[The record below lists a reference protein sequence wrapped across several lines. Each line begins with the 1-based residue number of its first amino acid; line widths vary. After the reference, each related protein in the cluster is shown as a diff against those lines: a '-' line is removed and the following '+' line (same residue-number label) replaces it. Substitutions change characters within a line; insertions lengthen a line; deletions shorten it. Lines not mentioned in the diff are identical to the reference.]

1 MLSRLY
7 IENIALIDRADVFF
21 DGGLNVLSGETGA
34 GKSVLLDSI
43 NFVLGSKADKSM
55 IRFGETTAMV
65 RAEFS
70 EESDS
75 PALKALRELDIDS
88 DGTII
93 ITRKFSS
100 DGKGN
105 IKINGNT
112 VTASMLKTVTVHL
125 VDVHGQSEHFFLL
138 NEDNQLKVIDRLCG
152 ESGEKIKSDLCGLL
166 QKKRILKQKIA
177 ECGGDAQE
185 RERKLDLLSYQI
197 DEIEKANVKEGEFER
212 LKERQKLI
220 ANTEKILTALNAAKS
235 LLCDDNGCA
244 DLISAA
250 TKQIGSISELSE
262 TYDSVYDRLEN
273 LGVEAEDIGECLV
286 DLAEELSFDESEAE
300 FLEERLNTYKNLKK
314 KYGADESE
322 ILNFL
327 SEAKAQYEFLTDSVQ
342 SIENLTKEIAVC
354 DDKIYGLC
362 RRLTDLRKEQS
373 VKFCENVE
381 RQLKTLNIPHA
392 KFSVDFAEY
401 DRTNAKLNSGDGSD
415 ELRFVFSA
423 NKGEQ
428 LKPLNKI
435 ISGGEMSRF
444 MLAVK
449 TVLKDINGISTYI
462 FDEIDAGISGFTAT
476 TVAEKFID
484 IAKYTQIIA
493 VSHLPQVC
501 AAGQSHYLIYK
512 TEEDGKT
519 VSKIRKSDKDGLI
532 EEIIRL
538 SGGKSDSFASRQHAE
553 ELIAQFEK

>member
-55 IRFGETTAMV
+55 IRFGETRAMV
-65 RAEFS
+65 RAEFDV
-70 EESDS
+70 ECDS
-75 PALKALRELDIDS
+75 PAADALRELDIES
-88 DGTII
+88 DGTVV
-93 ITRKFSS
+93 ITRTFSS

-138 NEDNQLKVIDRLCG
+138 NEANQMKVIDRLCG
-152 ESGEKIKSDLCGLL
+152 EKGEEIKAALCDLLG
-166 QKKRILKQKIA
+166 QKSLLKQKIA
-177 ECGGDAQE
+177 QCGGDAQE

-197 DEIEKANVKEGEFER
+197 DEIEKADVKEGEFDSLR
-212 LKERQKLI
+212 ERQKLI

-235 LLCDDNGCA
+235 LLCDDNGCT
-244 DLISAA
+244 DMISAA
-250 TKQIGSISELSE
+250 TRQIGAVSELSE
-262 TYDSVYDRLEN
+262 KYGGVYARLEN
-273 LGVEAEDIGECLV
+273 LGVEAEDIGENLA
-286 DLAEELSFDESEAE
+286 DLAEELSFDGSEAE
-300 FLEERLNTYKNLKK
+300 YLEERLTTYKNLRK

-322 ILNFL
+322 ILKFL
-327 SEAKAQYEFLTDSVQ
+327 SEAKQQYEFLTDSVQ
-342 SIENLTKEIAVC
+342 SIEKWSKEISIC
-354 DDKIYGLC
+354 DDKIYALC
-362 RRLTDLRKEQS
+362 RSLTDLRKEQS
-373 VKFCENVE
+373 VKFCENVV

-392 KFSVDFAEY
+392 QFAVDFADY
-401 DRTNAKLNSGDGSD
+401 DRNTAKLNSRDGSD
-415 ELRFVFSA
+415 ELCFAFSA
-423 NKGEQ
+423 NKGEP

-519 VSKIRKSDKDGLI
+519 VSKIRKSDKDGLV

-538 SGGKSDSFASRQHAE
+538 SGGKSDSAASRQHAE
-553 ELIAQFEK
+553 ELIAQFRK